1 MTFQKSSRRRPQEDP
16 NPRDPQTLFLVR
28 PETKSC
34 PGSAN
39 SKSSSTALAHG
50 VTPVRKRRFTAL
62 YWPSN
67 GVSLQKRRPK
77 ASTDDRPSTRTLL
90 FSFLFDSRALI
101 ATLRHIASTTRTA
114 LCLVHHV
121 HTWPLAIAIDDPDH
135 VQPVRRP
142 CSSPPISRSR
152 FQFEF
157 RKRTPVKL
165 ICFRFI
171 CEKTSLGER
180 NQKKK

>member
-1 MTFQKSSRRRPQEDP
+1 M
-16 NPRDPQTLFLVR
+16 
-28 PETKSC
+28 
-34 PGSAN
+34 
-39 SKSSSTALAHG
+39 ALAHG

-101 ATLRHIASTTRTA
+101 ATLRHIASTTRTT

-171 CEKTSLGER
+171 CENTSLGER
-180 NQKKK
+180 NQKKKKKKNSG